1 MSLTQA
7 NIRVDKVYFAQKETL
22 VNHLKIITEI
32 NWIPQMTTTL
42 KTVLGITGKMKER
55 GRNSGMKCV

>member
-7 NIRVDKVYFAQKETL
+7 NIRVDKVYFAQKVTL

-32 NWIPQMTTTL
+32 NWIPQMTL

-55 GRNSGMKCV
+55 ERNSGMKCV